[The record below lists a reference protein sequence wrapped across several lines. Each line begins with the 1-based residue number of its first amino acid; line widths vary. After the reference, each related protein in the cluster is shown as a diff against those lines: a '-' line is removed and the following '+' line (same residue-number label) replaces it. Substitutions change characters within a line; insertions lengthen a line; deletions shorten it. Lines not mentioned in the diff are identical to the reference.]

1 MNLSIYIYIRYLALS
16 PGYSVHHKVTFINTE
31 DFSEGAG
38 QS

>member
-1 MNLSIYIYIRYLALS
+1 MNLSIYIRYLALS
-16 PGYSVHHKVTFINTE
+16 PGYSIHHKVTFINTK